1 MERRTGLALGVLVA
15 AAAGGAGWLLQ
26 DRRRPDATPSAP
38 PARPAAAASA
48 ASGPDGDATAALWS
62 LRLEQPDGGT
72 LVLAERRGR
81 PLLVNFWA
89 TWCPPC
95 VRELPQIDQFA
106 REQAARGPA
115 GWQVVGLAADAA
127 GAVRT
132 FLARTPLSFPVGL
145 AGFGGITLAQ
155 QLGNAQGGLPFTIA
169 FDADGKLIHRKLGET
184 HLQELRD
191 WATGPAPEA
200 R

>member
-26 DRRRPDATPSAP
+26 DRRRTDPVAP
-38 PARPAAAASA
+38 PATSSAAASA
-48 ASGPDGDATAALWS
+48 ASGPAADATAALWL
-62 LRLEQPDGGT
+62 LRLAQPDGGT

-106 REQAARGPA
+106 REQAARGLA

-127 GAVRT
+127 GPVRT

-145 AGFGGITLAQ
+145 TGFEGITLAQ

-169 FDADGKLIHRKLGET
+169 LDADGKLIHRKLGET

-191 WATGPAPEA
+191 WAAGAASGPH
-200 R
+200 